1 MPIRCLGIRANGYLL
16 DQFITRYTNVRDDG
30 YGGGPGERARLPC
43 EVAAGIRAAV
53 GEDFLLGIRLSQ
65 TKVND
70 LDYRWEGRDEG
81 EAIFAAIG
89 ASGVDYLHIAS
100 EGRDWHETSL
110 IAPGLTITQ
119 LAREVSGLPVIANG
133 GMHDPAQASQVLER
147 GHADLVSLARGA
159 LANPDWVRRLHEDR
173 ALDDFDGAM
182 LHPSASIYNQ
192 DHWRAGRPNPV
203 T

>member
-1 MPIRCLGIRANGYLL
+1 MGAARGR
-16 DQFITRYTNVRDDG
+16 RRD
-30 YGGGPGERARLPC
+30 LS
-43 EVAAGIRAAV
+43 AV
-53 GEDFLLGIRLSQ
+53 S
-65 TKVND
+65 
-70 LDYRWEGRDEG
+70 
-81 EAIFAAIG
+81 
-89 ASGVDYLHIAS
+89 ASGIDHLHIAS
-100 EGRDWHETSL
+100 EGRDWHETSQ

-147 GHADLVSLARGA
+147 GHADLVSLERGA
-159 LANPDWVRRLHEDR
+159 LANPDWVRRLHDGR

-192 DHWRAGRPNPV
+192 DDWRAGRPNPV